1 MFPANHQAAPRR
13 KREDDDDDDDDER
26 CVNTLDG
33 AAMTNQLPNGNRE
46 DKRPLV
52 DANPTYDPDAMES

>member
-26 CVNTLDG
+26 CVNAFDG
-33 AAMTNQLPNGNRE
+33 AAMTDQLHDHRE

-52 DANPTYDPDAMES
+52 DANPSYDPDAMES